1 MQIKE
6 SIPELPIN
14 PEWETPEQAEE
25 VLKRFCI
32 WLNYHFQGY
41 DCDMEMDEKW

>member
-1 MQIKE
+1 MHITE
-6 SIPELPIN
+6 ILPQFPQDN
-14 PEWETPEQAEE
+14 EWESPEQAQE
-25 VLKRFCI
+25 VLQKFCI